1 MAMHA
6 RVFSRRCL
14 DRASL
19 AHIVR
24 LGARVGAVVLLL
36 ADLRRL
42 PPLPNLALP
51 CLVRRDALL
60 SFLHTLPPPL
70 GGASHLRLRSF
81 DSISGRSF

>member
-19 AHIVR
+19 APIVH
-24 LGARVGAVVLLL
+24 LGARLEAVALLL

-42 PPLPNLALP
+42 PSLPDLALP

-70 GGASHLRLRSF
+70 GGASRLRLRSF
-81 DSISGRSF
+81 DAISGRSF